1 MIVFRRLAAGQAILA
16 AFMLLSA
23 SDFSCSTSG
32 DSLGPTVSIEVSG
45 VVRFVDVEGGCWTF
59 RGDDGTVYELV
70 VDKAS
75 SRILVDGARATLVL
89 EPRYGAVS
97 VCMVG
102 RIATV
107 EEVKSLQLP

>member
-1 MIVFRRLAAGQAILA
+1 VIVFRRLAAGQAILA
-16 AFMLLSA
+16 ALMLLSA

-45 VVRFVDVEGGCWTF
+45 VVRFVDVEGGCWAF

-70 VDKAS
+70 ADKVS

-89 EPRYGAVS
+89 EPSEGAVS

-102 RIATV
+102 RIAKV
-107 EEVKSLQLP
+107 EQVKSLQLP

>member
-1 MIVFRRLAAGQAILA
+1 MIVFRRLAAGQANLA
-16 AFMLLSA
+16 ALMLLSA
-23 SDFSCSTSG
+23 SDFSCSTRG

-45 VVRFVDVEGGCWTF
+45 VVRFIDIEGGCWTF
-59 RGDDGTVYELV
+59 RADDGTVYELV
-70 VDKAS
+70 ADKAL

-89 EPRYGAVS
+89 EPREGAVS

-102 RIATV
+102 RIAKV